1 MKNISCHLPGRSIK
15 ALFLS
20 HLVEKKGF
28 ETSIRGILT
37 GQFRASF
44 SGSGYA
50 WKRSGNSPGDG
61 TAKRLLSQAASFP
74 TVSASSPAQLCAT
87 FTRVSIHP
95 CAGLLWLLHQTGT
108 FWQIRVLPYI
118 HGLRTWR
125 CLFGFSVVYLY
136 LKYRNIIII

>member
-37 GQFRASF
+37 GQFRSF
-44 SGSGYA
+44 SRSGYA
-50 WKRSGNSPGDG
+50 WKRPGNSPGG
-61 TAKRLLSQAASFP
+61 GPAKLLLSQAASFP

-87 FTRVSIHP
+87 FTRVCPSIHVLDCSGCCTRP
-95 CAGLLWLLHQTGT
+95 AHSGRSGCYRTYIVSEPGDACLGL
-108 FWQIRVLPYI
+108 VPYI
-118 HGLRTWR
+118 
-125 CLFGFSVVYLY
+125 SYV
-136 LKYRNIIII
+136 KYNNNSW